1 MRFFIKVLSIVF
13 FVALLA
19 AMLIATEDKYSL
31 IYEMDPSIPEGSF
44 VDNGNGSGNEV
55 GAAALFL
62 ILLLQFMSFYFSME
76 KMESDF
82 CCACLSRSLFIRNA
96 SFIITRC
103 CGLCSWSN
111 CSAAVMVVSIRINA
125 GKQSSDCEQHSHA
138 SLSINMPQYEMY
150 QVTF

>member
-62 ILLLQFMSFYFSME
+62 ILLLQFMSFYFFHGKKWRVTSVALALVAV
-76 KMESDF
+76 F
-82 CCACLSRSLFIRNA
+82 LF
-96 SFIITRC
+96 
-103 CGLCSWSN
+103 
-111 CSAAVMVVSIRINA
+111 VMRV
-125 GKQSSDCEQHSHA
+125 
-138 SLSINMPQYEMY
+138 L
-150 QVTF
+150 